1 MRPRTDFRAFSGES
15 GSLAFVRMRFTLCLA
30 WLAAFSVLAQ
40 SPRGYY
46 RQPALHGDTIVF
58 VAEGDLWRV
67 PVKGG
72 SAQRLTSHPGTES
85 WPAICP
91 DGTTLAFVA
100 EYEGP
105 TEIYTMP
112 LNGGAPT
119 RHTFDAADGRVA
131 GWTPDGRVL
140 YRTTKF
146 STLPNSQLVSLDPK
160 TGERRV
166 LPLAQASEG
175 VFGADG
181 KTLFFT
187 RLPKQS
193 SSTKRYEG
201 GWIEN
206 LWRFRE
212 GDAEAEPLVRDF
224 KGTSRNP
231 MWWRDRVHFISD
243 RDGVMNLWSMKP
255 DGTDLKQ
262 LTKHTGFDVATASL
276 HNGRIA
282 YSRAGDL
289 HVLDLGNGREA
300 QLAVTL
306 ASDFDQKREKWVKKP
321 LEYLTSAHLS
331 PTGDRLVLTARG
343 QVFVAPLEAG
353 RFIEVPRKADVRYRE
368 ARFLPDGRSLLV
380 QSDESGEIEFW
391 KLPANGLAAPTALT
405 TNGTVFRYAGL
416 PSPDGKRLA
425 WGDKDWKLW
434 VHDFDTGLTTPVAE
448 GRTDD
453 LTDFAWSPDSRW
465 LAYVQAAANGYPQI
479 HLFNV
484 TDGTRATVTSDR
496 VDSYSP
502 AWSPDGKWLYFLSDR
517 ELRSLVGSPWG
528 QRQPEPHF
536 TETTKLFAVALK
548 PGLRSPFLPKEEGNS
563 EDAKPAKEEKRDEPE
578 LRSSRREEAH
588 TSNSEF
594 ETRSSRFELTRPH
607 PGPLP
612 RGEGESAPPHS
623 AFNSRQSA
631 LSDSAFAEAN
641 QDLKPD
647 GADNSRPV
655 IQTAGSAAS
664 PSPGGEGWGEGG
676 RPSIHS
682 AEPAQAATNAPT
694 AKATAAA
701 DAKTNR
707 PPASVV
713 VDIDLDGLASRL
725 VELPV
730 PAGNYSRLEATAKH
744 LLWVA
749 RDTGFGAKSHLR
761 QLEIT
766 HKDPKPKTLVEELGS
781 YELSGDGKK
790 LLVRK
795 GDNFFVIASDAG
807 APAKLDDK
815 FDLGGWTFALTPREE
830 WRQIFTES
838 WRMLRDYFYD
848 RGMHGLDW
856 RGVHAKYL
864 PLVDRVSERNELNEI
879 IAEMVGELSTLHIY
893 VRYGDDRDGP
903 DQIKPASLG
912 ATFSRNDA
920 AGGWRVAHIFET
932 DPEYPNE
939 LSPLRR
945 PGVDVKAGDVITAIN
960 GRATLSVPQL
970 DQLLRNQAGKPVLL
984 DVKPGGTNAVRQL
997 TVKPV
1002 STEADAELRYDEWEF
1017 TRRRRVDEL
1026 GTNRLG
1032 YVHLRAMGAE
1042 NMAEWAREYYPVFNR
1057 EGLIIDVRHNRGGNI
1072 DSWILNRLL
1081 RKAWFFW
1088 QPRVGDAYW
1097 NMQQAFRGHV
1107 VVLCNERTASD
1118 GEAFAEGF
1126 RRLGLGKVIG
1136 TRTWGGEIWLSSR
1149 RWLVDSGMATAAEI
1163 GVYGPEG
1170 SWLIEGHGVDPDLVV
1185 DNLPHAT
1192 FNGRDAQLEA
1202 AVKHLQELIAK
1213 DPRPVPP
1220 TPKYPDKRL
1229 PK

>member
-1 MRPRTDFRAFSGES
+1 MRIALFA
-15 GSLAFVRMRFTLCLA
+15 L
-30 WLAAFSVLAQ
+30 LAAFTGLAQ
-40 SPRGYY
+40 TPRGHY

-58 VAEGDLWRV
+58 VAEGDLWQV

-72 SAQRLTSHPGTES
+72 VAQRLTSHPGTES
-85 WPAICP
+85 WPAISP

-112 LNGGAPT
+112 LSGGAPT

-146 STLPNSQLVSLDPK
+146 STLPNSQLVSLNPK

-181 KTLFFT
+181 QTLFFT

-212 GDAEAEPLVRDF
+212 GDAEAEPLARDF

-243 RDGVMNLWSMKP
+243 RDGVMNLWSMTP
-255 DGTDLKQ
+255 EGTDLKQ

-289 HVLDLGNGREA
+289 HVFDLGNGRDVP
-300 QLAVTL
+300 LAVTL
-306 ASDFDQKREKWVKKP
+306 ASDFDQQREKWVTKP

-331 PTGDRLVLTARG
+331 PAGDRLVLTARG
-343 QVFVAPLEAG
+343 QVFVVPLEAG

-368 ARFLPDGRSLLV
+368 ARFLPDGKNLLV

-434 VHDFDTGLTTPVAE
+434 VHDFETGLTTPVAE

-484 TDGTRATVTSDR
+484 TDGTRTTVTSDR

-536 TETTKLFAVALK
+536 TETTKLYAVALK
-548 PGLRSPFLPKEEGNS
+548 AGLRSPFLPKEEGSS
-563 EDAKPAKEEKRDEPE
+563 EDAKPAKEGAAKSEAGSRKPE
-578 LRSSRREEAH
+578 VA
-588 TSNSEF
+588 TT
-594 ETRSSRFELTRPH
+594 ETNTV
-607 PGPLP
+607 G
-612 RGEGESAPPHS
+612 
-623 AFNSRQSA
+623 
-631 LSDSAFAEAN
+631 AN
-641 QDLKPD
+641 LKPEASESKST
-647 GADNSRPV
+647 AD
-655 IQTAGSAAS
+655 T
-664 PSPGGEGWGEGG
+664 
-676 RPSIHS
+676 
-682 AEPAQAATNAPT
+682 
-694 AKATAAA
+694 
-701 DAKTNR
+701 KTNK
-707 PPASVV
+707 PPAAVV
-713 VDIDLDGLASRL
+713 VDIDLDGLATRL
-725 VELPV
+725 LELPV

-749 RDTGFGAKSHLR
+749 RDTGFNAKNHLR

-766 HKDPKPKTLVEELGS
+766 HKDPKPKTLVEDLGS

-795 GDNFFVIASDAG
+795 GDNFFVISSDAG

-848 RGMHGLDW
+848 RSMHGLDW

-912 ATFSRNDA
+912 ATFSRHEA
-920 AGGWRVAHIFET
+920 AGGWRVDHIFET
-932 DPEYPNE
+932 DPEYPDE

-945 PGVDVKAGDVITAIN
+945 PGVDVKPGDVITAIN

-970 DQLLRNQAGKPVLL
+970 DQLLRHQAGKPVLL
-984 DVKPGGTNAVRQL
+984 DVKPGGTNAVRQV

-1017 TRRRRVDEL
+1017 TRRRRVEEL
-1026 GTNRLG
+1026 STNRIG
-1032 YVHLRAMGAE
+1032 YVHLRAMGTE

-1170 SWLIEGHGVDPDLVV
+1170 SWLIEGHGVDPDVVV

-1202 AVKHLQELIAK
+1202 AVKHLQKLIAK

-1220 TPKYPDKRL
+1220 APKYPDKRF

>member
-1 MRPRTDFRAFSGES
+1 MRPDSSRPDFRASAVGR
-15 GSLAFVRMRFTLCLA
+15 GSLAFPGMRFLLFFA
-30 WLAAFSVLAQ
+30 WWAALVAVAQ
-40 SPRGYY
+40 GPRGYY
-46 RQPALHGDTIVF
+46 RQPALHGEAIIF

-72 SAQRLTSHPGTES
+72 TAQRLTSHPGSES
-85 WPAICP
+85 SPAISP
-91 DGTTLAFVA
+91 DGTTLAFAA

-112 LNGGAPT
+112 LGGGAPT
-119 RHTFDAADGRVA
+119 RHTFDAADGRVV

-140 YRTTKF
+140 FRTTKF

-175 VFGADG
+175 VFGGDG
-181 KTLFFT
+181 KTLYFT

-212 GDAEAEPLVRDF
+212 GDAEAEPLARDF

-231 MWWRDRVHFISD
+231 MWWRDRVHFVSD

-262 LTKHTGFDVATASL
+262 LTKHTGFDLATASL
-276 HNGRIA
+276 HDGRIA
-282 YSRAGDL
+282 YARAGDL
-289 HVLDLGNGREA
+289 HVFDLASGRDT

-306 ASDFDQKREKWVKKP
+306 ASDFDQQREKWVKKP
-321 LEYLTSAHLS
+321 LEYLTAAHLS
-331 PTGDRLVLTARG
+331 PTGDRLALTARG
-343 QVFVAPLEAG
+343 QVFVAPLESG
-353 RFIEVPRKADVRYRE
+353 RFVEVPRKADVRYRE
-368 ARFLPDGRSLLV
+368 ARFLPDGKNLLV

-391 KLPANGLAAPTALT
+391 KMPANGLAGPTALT
-405 TNGTVFRYAGL
+405 TNGTVFRHAGQ

-425 WGDKDWKLW
+425 WGDKDLKLW
-434 VHDFDTGLTTPVAE
+434 VHDFDTGLTTTVAE

-528 QRQPEPHF
+528 PRQPEPHF
-536 TETTKLFAVALK
+536 TETTKLYAVALK
-548 PGLRSPFLPKEEGNS
+548 AGLRSPFLPKEEGNG
-563 EDAKPAKEEKRDEPE
+563 EDAKPAKEEPAKSEAGTRKVEAEKPNPE
-578 LRSSRREEAH
+578 
-588 TSNSEF
+588 
-594 ETRSSRFELTRPH
+594 
-607 PGPLP
+607 
-612 RGEGESAPPHS
+612 
-623 AFNSRQSA
+623 
-631 LSDSAFAEAN
+631 
-641 QDLKPD
+641 
-647 GADNSRPV
+647 
-655 IQTAGSAAS
+655 
-664 PSPGGEGWGEGG
+664 
-676 RPSIHS
+676 
-682 AEPAQAATNAPT
+682 TNAPSG
-694 AKATAAA
+694 KLPATAET
-701 DAKTNR
+701 KTNQ
-707 PPASVV
+707 PPAGVTV
-713 VDIDLDGLASRL
+713 AIDLDGLATRL
-725 VELPV
+725 HELPV

-749 RDTGFGAKSHLR
+749 SDTGFGAKSHLR

-766 HKDPKPKTLVEELGS
+766 HKDPKPKTLVEDLGS

-795 GDNFFVIASDAG
+795 GDSFFVIASDAG
-807 APAKLDDK
+807 APAKLDEK
-815 FDLGGWTFALTPREE
+815 FDLGGWTFALAPREE

-856 RGVHAKYL
+856 RAVHAKYL
-864 PLVDRVSERNELNEI
+864 PLVDRVSERNELSEV

-912 ATFSRNDA
+912 ARFARDEA
-920 AGGWRVAHIFET
+920 AGGWRVEHLFET
-932 DPEYPNE
+932 DPEYPDD
-939 LSPLRR
+939 LPPLRR
-945 PGVDVKAGDVITAIN
+945 PGVDVQEGDVLTAIN
-960 GRATLSVPQL
+960 GRPTLAVPQL
-970 DQLLRNQAGKPVLL
+970 DQLLRNQTGKPVLL
-984 DVKPGGTNAVRQL
+984 DVKPGGTNAVRQV

-1002 STEADAELRYDEWEF
+1002 STDADAELRYDEWEF
-1017 TRRRRVDEL
+1017 TRRRTVERL
-1026 GTNRLG
+1026 ATNQIG
-1032 YVHLRAMGAE
+1032 YVHLRAMGAD

-1057 EGLIIDVRHNRGGNI
+1057 PALIIDVRHNRGGNI

-1088 QPRVGDAYW
+1088 QPRVGDPAW
-1097 NMQQAFRGHV
+1097 NMQQAFRGHI

-1136 TRTWGGEIWLSSR
+1136 TRTWGGEIWLSAR
-1149 RWLVDSGMATAAEI
+1149 RWLVDSGMATAAET

-1170 SWLIEGHGVDPDLVV
+1170 SWLIEGHGVDPDVVV

-1220 TPKYPDKRL
+1220 APKYPDKRF

>member
-1 MRPRTDFRAFSGES
+1 MRRILLALFLFAF
-15 GSLAFVRMRFTLCLA
+15 AT
-30 WLAAFSVLAQ
+30 AAQ
-40 SPRGYY
+40 TPRGYL
-46 RQPALHGDTIVF
+46 RQPAIHGDVILF

-67 PVKGG
+67 SVAGG
-72 SAQRLTSHPGTES
+72 IAQRLTSHPGQETF
-85 WPAICP
+85 PAISP
-91 DGTTLAFVA
+91 GGTTLAFAA

-112 LNGGAPT
+112 LNGGVPT
-119 RHTFDAADGRVA
+119 RHTFDGAEGRVV
-131 GWTPDGRVL
+131 GWTPDGQVL

-146 STLPNSQLVSLDPK
+146 STLPNSQLVRLDPK
-160 TGERRV
+160 TGARRV

-175 VFGADG
+175 VFATDG

-206 LWRFRE
+206 LWHCTE
-212 GDAEAEPLVRDF
+212 GEPEAVPLVRDF
-224 KGTSRNP
+224 PGTSRNA
-231 MWWRDRVHFISD
+231 MWWQNRLCFVSD
-243 RDGVMNLWSMKP
+243 RDGTMNLWSMKP

-276 HNGRIA
+276 DNGRIA
-282 YSRAGDL
+282 YARAGDL
-289 HVLDLGNGREA
+289 HVFDLASGRDT
-300 QLAVTL
+300 QLNVTL
-306 ASDFDQKREKWVKKP
+306 ASDFDQQREKWIKKP
-321 LEYLTSAHLS
+321 LDYLTSAHLS
-331 PTGDRLVLTARG
+331 PSGDRLALTARG

-353 RFIEVPRKADVRYRE
+353 RFVEVPRKADVRYRE
-368 ARFLPDGRSLLV
+368 ASFLPDGKNLLV
-380 QSDESGEIEFW
+380 QSDESGELEFW

-405 TNGTVFRYAGL
+405 TNGTVFRYAGK

-434 VHDFDTGLTTPVAE
+434 IHDFETGLTTPVAE

-479 HLFNV
+479 HLFNA

-496 VDSYSP
+496 VDSFSP

-536 TETTKLFAVALK
+536 TETTKIYAVALK
-548 PGLRSPFLPKEEGNS
+548 KELRSPFLPKDEGNG
-563 EDAKPAKEEKRDEPE
+563 EDAKNTKEEPAKPEAGTRKVEAEKPNTE
-578 LRSSRREEAH
+578 
-588 TSNSEF
+588 
-594 ETRSSRFELTRPH
+594 
-607 PGPLP
+607 
-612 RGEGESAPPHS
+612 
-623 AFNSRQSA
+623 
-631 LSDSAFAEAN
+631 
-641 QDLKPD
+641 
-647 GADNSRPV
+647 
-655 IQTAGSAAS
+655 
-664 PSPGGEGWGEGG
+664 
-676 RPSIHS
+676 
-682 AEPAQAATNAPT
+682 TNAPNP
-694 AKATAAA
+694 KPEATNPKPSTT
-701 DAKTNR
+701 DAKTNK
-707 PPASVV
+707 PPAVV
-713 VDIDLDGLASRL
+713 VSIDLNELATRL
-725 VELPV
+725 FELPV
-730 PAGNYSRLEATAKH
+730 PAGNFSNLEVTAKH

-749 RDTGFGAKSHLR
+749 RDTGFNAKNHLR

-766 HKDPKPKTLVEELGS
+766 AKEPKAKTLVEDLTR

-795 GDNFFVIASDAG
+795 GDNFYVIASDAG

-815 FDLGGWTFALTPREE
+815 FNLDGWTFALTPREE

-848 RGMHGLDW
+848 RGMHSLDW
-856 RGVHAKYL
+856 RGFHAKYL
-864 PLVDRVSERNELNEI
+864 PLVDRVSERNELNEL

-903 DQIKPASLG
+903 DQIKPSSLG
-912 ATFSRNDA
+912 ARFARDEA
-920 AGGWRVAHIFET
+920 AGGWRVEHLFET
-932 DPEYPNE
+932 DPEYPDE

-945 PGVDVKAGDVITAIN
+945 PGVDVRPGDVLTAVN
-960 GRATLSVPQL
+960 GRPTLSVPQL
-970 DQLLRNQAGKPVLL
+970 DQLLRNQVGKPVLL
-984 DVKPGGTNAVRQL
+984 TVKPAGTNAVRQV

-1002 STEADAELRYDEWEF
+1002 STDADAELRYDEWEF
-1017 TRRRRVDEL
+1017 TRRRRVEEL
-1026 GTNRLG
+1026 GTNQIG
-1032 YVHLRAMGAE
+1032 YVHLRAMGSE

-1057 EGLIIDVRHNRGGNI
+1057 QGLIIDVRHNRGGNI

-1088 QPRVGDAYW
+1088 QPRVGDPTW

-1170 SWLIEGHGVDPDLVV
+1170 SWLIEGHGVDPDVVV

-1220 TPKYPDKRL
+1220 APKYPDKRF

>member
-1 MRPRTDFRAFSGES
+1 MRR
-15 GSLAFVRMRFTLCLA
+15 FVLWLFTLA
-30 WLAAFSVLAQ
+30 LAAAAQ

-46 RQPALHGDTIVF
+46 RQPAIHGDVILF

-67 PVKGG
+67 PVAGG
-72 SAQRLTSHPGTES
+72 IAQRLTSHPGQEAF
-85 WPAICP
+85 PAISP
-91 DGTTLAFVA
+91 DGTTLAFAA

-112 LNGGAPT
+112 LNGGVPT
-119 RHTFDAADGRVA
+119 RHTFDGAEGRVV
-131 GWTPDGRVL
+131 GWTPDGQVL

-146 STLPNSQLVSLDPK
+146 STLPNSQLVRLDPK
-160 TGERRV
+160 TGARRV

-175 VFGADG
+175 VFAPDG

-206 LWRFRE
+206 LWRFTE
-212 GDAEAEPLVRDF
+212 GEPEAVPLARDF
-224 KGTSRNP
+224 PGTSRNP
-231 MWWRDRVHFISD
+231 MWWQDRVCFISD
-243 RDGVMNLWSMKP
+243 RDGTMNLWSMKP

-262 LTKHTGFDVATASL
+262 LTKHTGFDLATASL
-276 HNGRIA
+276 HQGRIA

-289 HVLDLGNGREA
+289 HVFDLASGRDT
-300 QLAVTL
+300 QLNVTL
-306 ASDFDQKREKWVKKP
+306 ASDFDQQREKWIKKP
-321 LEYLTSAHLS
+321 LDYLTSAHLS
-331 PTGDRLVLTARG
+331 PSGDRLALTARG

-353 RFIEVPRKADVRYRE
+353 RFVEVPRKADVRYRE
-368 ARFLPDGRSLLV
+368 ASFLPDGKNLLV
-380 QSDESGEIEFW
+380 QSDESGELEFW
-391 KLPANGLAAPTALT
+391 KLPANGLTAPTALT
-405 TNGTVFRYAGL
+405 TNGTVFRYAGK

-434 VHDFDTGLTTPVAE
+434 IHDFETGLTTPVAE

-479 HLFNV
+479 HLFNA

-536 TETTKLFAVALK
+536 TETTKVYAVALK
-548 PGLRSPFLPKEEGNS
+548 KDLRSPFLPKDEGNS
-563 EDAKPAKEEKRDEPE
+563 EDAKDTKEEPPKSEAG
-578 LRSSRREEAH
+578 SRKAEAEKPDLGTNAPNSKPG
-588 TSNSEF
+588 TSNSK
-594 ETRSSRFELTRPH
+594 
-607 PGPLP
+607 LP
-612 RGEGESAPPHS
+612 AP
-623 AFNSRQSA
+623 
-631 LSDSAFAEAN
+631 
-641 QDLKPD
+641 
-647 GADNSRPV
+647 
-655 IQTAGSAAS
+655 
-664 PSPGGEGWGEGG
+664 
-676 RPSIHS
+676 
-682 AEPAQAATNAPT
+682 
-694 AKATAAA
+694 A
-701 DAKTNR
+701 DAKTNK
-707 PPASVV
+707 PPAVV
-713 VDIDLDGLASRL
+713 VSIDLDGLATRL
-725 VELPV
+725 FELPV
-730 PAGNYSRLEATAKH
+730 PAGNFSNLEVTSKH

-749 RDTGFGAKSHLR
+749 RDTGFNAKNHLR

-766 HKDPKPKTLVEELGS
+766 AKEPKAKTLVEDLTS

-795 GDNFFVIASDAG
+795 GDNFYVIASDAG

-815 FDLGGWTFALTPREE
+815 FNLDGWTFALTPREE

-848 RGMHGLDW
+848 RGMHSLDW

-912 ATFSRNDA
+912 ARFARDEA
-920 AGGWRVAHIFET
+920 VGGWRVEHVFET
-932 DPEYPNE
+932 DPEYPDE

-945 PGVDVKAGDVITAIN
+945 PGVDVRPGDVLTAVN
-960 GRATLSVPQL
+960 GRPSLSVPQL
-970 DQLLRNQAGKPVLL
+970 DQLLRNQAGKPVMLS
-984 DVKPGGTNAVRQL
+984 VKPAGTNAVRQV

-1002 STEADAELRYDEWEF
+1002 STDADAELRYDEWEF
-1017 TRRRRVDEL
+1017 TRRRRVEEL
-1026 GTNRLG
+1026 GTNQIG
-1032 YVHLRAMGAE
+1032 YVHLRAMGSE

-1057 EGLIIDVRHNRGGNI
+1057 QGLIIDVRHNRGGNI

-1088 QPRVGDAYW
+1088 QPRVGDPTW

-1170 SWLIEGHGVDPDLVV
+1170 AWLIEGHGVDPDVVV

-1220 TPKYPDKRL
+1220 APKYPDKRF